1 MIEHMAM
8 FPVDTIKT
16 QMQALGSCPIK
27 SASLSQ
33 ALKTILKSQ
42 GPAGLYRGIFAM
54 GLVAG
59 PAHAIYFSVYE
70 NCKERF
76 VVEGSGNGNAVAR
89 AGVVATVASD
99 AVFTPMDMVKQRLQL
114 SNSPYSGVLD
124 CVRRVV
130 NEEGYRAF
138 YASYRTTVLMN
149 APFTAVHFSTYEAM
163 KKGLNEVSRE
173 SVEDER
179 LR

>member
-1 MIEHMAM
+1 MATTKATARDLL
-8 FPVDTIKT
+8 PVPQPPGFHPTITVTPPSHDGLHFWKF
-16 QMQALGSCPIK
+16 I
-27 SASLSQ
+27 SL
-33 ALKTILKSQ
+33 
-42 GPAGLYRGIFAM
+42 GLYRGIFAM
-54 GLVAG
+54 GLGAG

-114 SNSPYSGVLD
+114 SNSLYSGVLD

-130 NEEGYRAF
+130 NEEGYRTF
-138 YASYRTTVLMN
+138 YASYRTTV
-149 APFTAVHFSTYEAM
+149 S
-163 KKGLNEVSRE
+163 GE

>member
-1 MIEHMAM
+1 MATTKATARDLLPVPQPPGFHPTITVTPPSHDDLHFWKFMVARSIADMIEHMAM

-54 GLVAG
+54 GLGAG
-59 PAHAIYFSVYE
+59 PAHAIYFSIYE
-70 NCKERF
+70 NRKERF

-89 AGVVATVASD
+89 AGVCG
-99 AVFTPMDMVKQRLQL
+99 
-114 SNSPYSGVLD
+114 NG
-124 CVRRVV
+124 
-130 NEEGYRAF
+130 G
-138 YASYRTTVLMN
+138 
-149 APFTAVHFSTYEAM
+149 
-163 KKGLNEVSRE
+163 
-173 SVEDER
+173 
-179 LR
+179 